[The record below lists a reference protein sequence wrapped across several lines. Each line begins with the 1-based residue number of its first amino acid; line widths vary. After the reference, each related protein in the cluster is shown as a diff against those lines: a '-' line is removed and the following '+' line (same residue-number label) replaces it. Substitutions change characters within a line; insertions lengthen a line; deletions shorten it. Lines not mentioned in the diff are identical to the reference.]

1 MMRIS
6 NFLSLGVAI
15 PLIALTFSCSQ
26 QEQESPLSPK
36 DLSSKS
42 LVFTAT
48 TPDLDDI
55 DTKSQLDPDSDG
67 AKILWSVGD
76 RISIF
81 YGASNANN
89 LFEAQNTVP
98 ANSTSF
104 VGDITAF
111 TGMNEEGDALSFWG
125 VYPYYPETQ
134 CDGNSVTTFVKSEVK
149 GYPDD
154 IENGTL
160 VTVAKSYGL
169 NLSFKNA
176 CSGFKLGFSKEGIK
190 RIVISSDAGEYLAG
204 NVKISMNASGVPV
217 IDEVISGTS
226 TIELDLSDNPSQIG
240 KYYYIPTFPGTLSAG
255 FTMQLF
261 TDTQTATYVHGKSAT
276 LNRSRWARL
285 KPELTADLVWEDLVT
300 IPQDEIWY
308 TTVDGTVTA
317 PSYNADGYEIVSN
330 TYDSELGHGII
341 KYNQALA
348 TVTGFSNNTDLT
360 SITLPASV
368 EILPNCFSGCNNLTT
383 ITIPNDLIPFGTN
396 AVLTGASALETI
408 KIWDTGNESRGIRL
422 SSDKKALLLEKE
434 AGTYL
439 VGLAPSGMTSY
450 EIPSEVTH
458 IASSV
463 FANLG
468 LIQSVSF
475 GSNLKEIGA
484 SAFMNSGISGEL
496 DLSNVTVMSQAFSS
510 TYIQSVTLGENV
522 EAGAFMDCPNLKYIG
537 GAYASS
543 DNRCYIKDG
552 NLMVFA
558 SARLTDYTL
567 PSTVTAIGHYAFTYE
582 LNLQSLIV
590 DANCTSL
597 GAYAFA
603 GSQLSKVYFNSAV
616 PPTITYS
623 SYDPFRSTSFTIYVP
638 SGSVAAYKSAW
649 ADYADR
655 IQAAPENYIIYTT
668 TDGSTITPS
677 ETTGFGANY
686 VNSTYSGGE
695 GRIIFDGPVASVPNS
710 AFNEIGKLESI
721 TFPKGV
727 SISSFAI
734 IECPDLKSIK
744 ISSSTAPSNYVIAA
758 RCPKLES
765 FTVFA
770 DDIDNGYYVSG
781 DGKSLLRS
789 IGEDQFIMIGFAPS
803 GVTSYAIPN
812 GVTSLAEY
820 VFQGCTSL
828 TSVTFPSSLTS
839 ISSAAFNGCTG
850 LTGSLD
856 LSNMTSIGQIAFAGT
871 NFSSIT
877 LGESTS
883 VYYRAFISCN
893 NLENIYGPLATADHK
908 CWITSG
914 GLLKIFAQKGVSSY
928 TLPSSVTKIDHGV
941 FESTTDIKS
950 LTINAECELIG
961 AWCFQFSSLEK
972 IFIKPTTPPTL
983 YQDAFW
989 GTTFPIYVPD
999 ASVEDYKA
1007 ATNWSDWAD
1016 RIFPESSAE

>member
-1 MMRIS
+1 MRIS

-125 VYPYYPETQ
+125 VYPYNPETQ

-176 CSGFKLGFSKEGIK
+176 CSGFKLGFTKEGIK

-240 KYYYIPTFPGTLSAG
+240 KYYYIPTLPVTLSEG

-317 PSYNADGYEIVSN
+317 PSYNAEGYEIVSN
-330 TYDSELGHGII
+330 TYDADLGHGII
-341 KYNQALA
+341 KFNQALT

-368 EILPNCFSGCNNLTT
+368 EILPNCFSNCNNLTT

-396 AVLTGASALETI
+396 GVLTGASALETI

-434 AGTYL
+434 TGTYL

-496 DLSNVTVMSQAFSS
+496 DLSNVTVKSEAFSQ
-510 TYIQSVTLGENV
+510 TAIRRVTLGENV
-522 EAGAFMDCPNLKYIG
+522 EDGAFMDCPYLSYIG
-537 GAYASS
+537 GPYAS
-543 DNRCYIKDG
+543 DDHRCYIKDG
-552 NLMVFA
+552 VILFFA
-558 SARLTDYTL
+558 SYGISSYTL
-567 PSTVTAIGHYAFTYE
+567 PSTVTTVGNYAFMYSGLE
-582 LNLQSLIV
+582 SLSV
-590 DANCTSL
+590 DANCTRI
-597 GAYAFA
+597 GGYAFTY
-603 GSQLSKVYFNSAV
+603 SNLTKLYFNSTV
-616 PPTITYS
+616 PPTLLYPT
-623 SYDPFRSTSFTIYVP
+623 YDPFLSYNDFPIYVP
-638 SGSVAAYKSAW
+638 EDALSAYKTAW
-649 ADYADR
+649 SNYADR
-655 IQAAPENYIIYTT
+655 IKAAPKNYIVYTS
-668 TDGSTITPS
+668 TDGSIITPS
-677 ETTGFGANY
+677 VTEGFGANF

-695 GRIIFDGPVASVPNS
+695 GRMIFDGSVLSVPNG
-710 AFNEIGKLESI
+710 AFNETAKLKSI
-721 TFPKGV
+721 TLPSGATV
-727 SISSFAI
+727 SPYAISS
-734 IECPDLKSIK
+734 CPDLESVKLYSDI
-744 ISSSTAPSNYVIAA
+744 APVNEVIVYA
-758 RCPKLES
+758 CPKMKS
-765 FTVFA
+765 YTVYETENS
-770 DDIDNGYYVSG
+770 NGYSVTE
-781 DGKSLLRS
+781 DGRTLLRTA
-789 IGEDQFIMIGFAPS
+789 GEDLIVVGFAPS
-803 GVTSYAIPN
+803 GVTSYSIIN
-812 GVTSLAEY
+812 GVTTIGDYA
-820 VFQGCTSL
+820 FAGNTSL
-828 TSVTFPSSLTS
+828 TSVTFPSTLKT
-839 ISSAAFNGCTG
+839 IGAAAFNGCTALSG
-850 LTGSLD
+850 DLD
-856 LSNMTSIGQIAFAGT
+856 LSNITFIGQVAFSGT
-871 NFSSIT
+871 NISSIT
-877 LGESTS
+877 LSESTE
-883 VYYRAFISCN
+883 VFYRAFTFCN

-908 CWITSG
+908 CWITSMG
-914 GLLKIFAQKGVSSY
+914 TLKVFAQKGVTSY
-928 TLPSSVTKIDHGV
+928 TLPSSATRIDHGV
-941 FESTTDIKS
+941 FGSTSDIKS
-950 LTINAECELIG
+950 LTIGADCIIIG

-972 IFIKPTTPPTL
+972 LFVKATIPPSL
-983 YQDAFW
+983 YMDAFW

-999 ASVEDYKA
+999 ASVDAYKA
-1007 ATNWSDWAD
+1007 AANWSDWAD
-1016 RIFPESSAE
+1016 RIFPESAAE

>member
-1 MMRIS
+1 M
-6 NFLSLGVAI
+6 
-15 PLIALTFSCSQ
+15 T
-26 QEQESPLSPK
+26 
-36 DLSSKS
+36 
-42 LVFTAT
+42 FTAEAASSMED
-48 TPDLDDI
+48 PE
-55 DTKSQLDPDSDG
+55 TKTQLDPSSG
-67 AKILWSVGD
+67 GTKVLWSVGD
-76 RISIF
+76 QISIF
-81 YGASNANN
+81 YGASNVNN
-89 LFEAQNTVP
+89 CFTSDNDAP
-98 ANSTSF
+98 ASSATFNGEIS
-104 VGDITAF
+104 AF
-111 TGMNEEGDALSFWG
+111 TGSNDDGSALYFWST
-125 VYPYYPETQ
+125 YPYSESNS
-134 CDGNSVTTFVKSEVK
+134 CDGESITVTLPSSSIGT
-149 GYPDD
+149 PDD
-154 IENGTL
+154 VSRGSLI
-160 VTVAKSYGL
+160 TVARSMGL
-169 NLSFKNA
+169 KLSFKNV
-176 CSGFKLGFSKEGIK
+176 CSGLRLSFTNPGITRVTVRSNNGEAIAGRFSVGYDSSNNPYIKELIETTDF
-190 RIVISSDAGEYLAG
+190 V
-204 NVKISMNASGVPV
+204 
-217 IDEVISGTS
+217 
-226 TIELDLSDNPSQIG
+226 ELDLSENPSEPG
-240 KYYYIPTFPGTLSAG
+240 HYYFIPMIPGSLAG
-255 FTMQLF
+255 GLTIEMY
-261 TDTQTATYVHGKSAT
+261 TATQKGTWVRTAATNFNMGKWLPANNKDIAT
-276 LNRSRWARL
+276 
-285 KPELTADLVWEDLVT
+285 ETTWEDLVT

-317 PSYNADGYEIVSN
+317 PSYNAEGYEIVSN
-330 TYDSELGHGII
+330 TYDADLGHGII
-341 KYNQALA
+341 KFNQALT

-368 EILPNCFSGCNNLTT
+368 EILLNCFSGCNNLTT

-396 AVLTGASALETI
+396 AVLNGASALETI

-434 AGTYL
+434 TGTYL

-496 DLSNVTVMSQAFSS
+496 DLSNVTVMSQAFAS

-567 PSTVTAIGHYAFTYE
+567 PSTVTAIGHYAFMYE
-582 LNLQSLIV
+582 SNLQSLIV

-597 GAYAFA
+597 GGYAFA

-677 ETTGFGANY
+677 ETTGFGSNF
-686 VNSTYSGGE
+686 VNSTYTSGE
-695 GRIIFDGPVASVPNS
+695 GRLIFDGPVTSIPNS

-744 ISSSTAPSNYVIAA
+744 ISSSTAPSNYIIAA
-758 RCPKLES
+758 RCPKMES

-770 DDIDNGYYVSG
+770 DDIDNGYYVSA
-781 DGKSLLRS
+781 DGKSLFRS
-789 IGEDQFIMIGFAPS
+789 VGDQLILVGFAPS

-839 ISSAAFNGCTG
+839 ISTAAFNGCTG

-883 VYYRAFISCN
+883 VYYRAFIACN

-908 CWITSG
+908 CWITSD
-914 GLLKIFAQKGVSSY
+914 GLLKIFAPKGVSSY
-928 TLPSSVTKIDHGV
+928 TLPSSVKKIEHGV
-941 FESTTDIKS
+941 FDSTTDIKS
-950 LTINAECELIG
+950 LTINAECEQIG

-983 YQDAFW
+983 YKDAFW

-999 ASVEDYKA
+999 ASVDAYKA
-1007 ATNWSDWAD
+1007 ATKWSDWAD